1 MHVHML
7 TLDFAV
13 EYLTEEAVLRE
24 AFSDHGIF
32 FYDFQSCNVNS
43 ITYEACSGPYRDTI
57 GHKKSRI
64 GESISG

>member
-13 EYLTEEAVLRE
+13 ENLTEEAVLRE

-32 FYDFQSCNVNS
+32 F
-43 ITYEACSGPYRDTI
+43 TI
-57 GHKKSRI
+57 FNPAM
-64 GESISG
+64 